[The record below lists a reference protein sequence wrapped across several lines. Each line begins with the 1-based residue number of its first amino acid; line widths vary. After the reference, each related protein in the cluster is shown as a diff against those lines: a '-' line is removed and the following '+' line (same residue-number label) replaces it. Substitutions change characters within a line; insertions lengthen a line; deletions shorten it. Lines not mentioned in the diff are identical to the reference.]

1 MAEDTL
7 LYHWRHAPQGRRFDV
22 TSVSLD
28 ALAKEGWVDD
38 PAKIGVNPWGR
49 GHANAV
55 AARHNSYRRG
65 EIPAI
70 DQLDLTEKK
79 CAIWGTL
86 TDDKPLD
93 AGWNKAFDSP
103 RAGGLYLVSPPAT
116 ILLEQQDDLLKARLT
131 SWLIEQRR
139 LGAECPEIT
148 PATIKDAARLR
159 GLPVHERADRL
170 LQYIASQTQHVA
182 SRIAFV
188 DPNVCTPALAWS
200 ESIGMDEVEYLLAY
214 LEKQGWLESSGD
226 TRATFLLT
234 VEGHTRI
241 AALKTSQKESSQGF
255 VAMWFDDSTD
265 SAWSEGI
272 KPGIEDAGYEAFRI
286 DRKEHS
292 NKIDDE
298 IIAELRRSRFV
309 VADFTQGD
317 DGARGGVYYEAGF
330 AHGLNIPVIFA
341 CRKDTL
347 KKLHLTLGSTIILFG
362 KHMKN
367 CDNGLGRAFLPSW
380 GTGLARKAK
389 VRLRAKLARSTGSQQ
404 MMVVLPTWLPTAPPI
419 LSSESDAEYRA

>member
-1 MAEDTL
+1 M
-7 LYHWRHAPQGRRFDV
+7 
-22 TSVSLD
+22 SLD
-28 ALAKEGWVDD
+28 ASAKEGWVDD

-49 GHANAV
+49 GQANAV
-55 AARHNSYRRG
+55 AARHNSYRCG
-65 EIPAI
+65 EIPGT
-70 DQLDLTEKK
+70 DQMDHSENK

-86 TDDKPLD
+86 TDNKPLLD
-93 AGWNKAFDSP
+93 AGGNKAFDSL
-103 RAGGLYLVSPPAT
+103 RAGGMYLVSPRAMG
-116 ILLEQQDDLLKARLT
+116 LLKRQNERLKALLT
-131 SWLIEQRR
+131 TWLIEQRR
-139 LGAECPEIT
+139 SGIDYPKIT
-148 PATIKDAARLR
+148 PERITDAGNLR
-159 GLPVHERADRL
+159 SLAVHERADRL
-170 LQYIASQTQHVA
+170 LQYIASQIQHVA
-182 SRIAFV
+182 GRISFV
-188 DPNVCTPALAWS
+188 GPDVCAPALAWS

-241 AALKTSQKESSQGF
+241 AALKTSQKKSSQGF

-347 KKLHLTLGSTIILFG
+347 KKLHFDTRQYNHIAWETHEELRQRLGARISAE
-362 KHMKN
+362 
-367 CDNGLGRAFLPSW
+367 LGDGP
-380 GTGLARKAK
+380 RKK
-389 VRLRAKLARSTGSQQ
+389 S
-404 MMVVLPTWLPTAPPI
+404 
-419 LSSESDAEYRA
+419 